1 MVYVDNTIKMPAEWS
16 NIMKMIFAIVR
27 PEKVYEVNA
36 ALAQAGFGASTKWSV
51 AGRGKQHGIQV
62 GDTIYDELTKNML
75 MIACDDE
82 DKNEII
88 DVIMDSAQTGE
99 NGNSGDGRIF
109 VIPIEEAYTIS
120 SRSKD
125 D

>member
-1 MVYVDNTIKMPAEWS
+1 M
-16 NIMKMIFAIVR
+16 MKMIYAIVR
-27 PEKVYEVNA
+27 LEKAYEINK
-36 ALAQAGFGASTKWSV
+36 ALADAGFGASTKWSV
-51 AGRGKQHGIQV
+51 SGRGKQHGIHV
-62 GDTIYDELTKNML
+62 GDVVYEEMSKNIL

-99 NGNSGDGRIF
+99 EGNSGDGRIF
-109 VIPIEEAYTIS
+109 VVPIEEAYTIS
-120 SRSKD
+120 TRSKD

>member
-1 MVYVDNTIKMPAEWS
+1 
-16 NIMKMIFAIVR
+16 MKMIFAIVR
-27 PEKVYEVNA
+27 PEKVYEVNK
-36 ALAQAGFGASTKWSV
+36 ALAEAGFGASTKWGVS
-51 AGRGKQHGIQV
+51 GRGKQHGIQV
-62 GDTIYDELTKNML
+62 GEIIYDEMTKNML
-75 MIACDDE
+75 MVVCEDE

-109 VIPIEEAYTIS
+109 VVPLEEAYTIS

-125 D
+125 N